1 MAKKSKAA
9 MTAEDM
15 AHGLLKALQ
24 ELVSGDSLQD
34 GTRKGTKLTGGECT
48 SAQARKLEGYGCVK
62 VVGKQKIG
70 VGHRLE
76 VKTTA
81 FGRKV
86 EGVG

>member
-34 GTRKGTKLTGGECT
+34 GAKAGTKLTGGECT
-48 SAQARKLEGYGCVK
+48 SAQARKLEGYGCAK

-70 VGHRLE
+70 LGYRLE
-76 VKTTA
+76 AKATA
-81 FGRKV
+81 FGRRV
-86 EGVG
+86 AEAE